1 MNDEQR
7 KEILRNIIL
16 LRMETISQL
25 EQCRFILEETG
36 INPERKINIL
46 LDRLNNL
53 NKLERELISKVR

>member
-7 KEILRNIIL
+7 KEVLRNIIL
-16 LRMETISQL
+16 LRMETTSQL

-36 INPERKINIL
+36 VILEKRINVL

-53 NKLERELISKVR
+53 NKLEQELKSKNI